1 MFPERNLIIRSR
13 TPDLAPLPDLSLTSR
28 RDRERQYGTMVPS
41 IPSFAIHDP
50 DTRVCES
57 TQTVSQRQS
66 HLRSARRR
74 AASAVAARAR
84 CGSRASVARAVRG
97 GVTVRSFHMWHSP
110 TRSAGSLKTT
120 AVAQ

>member
-1 MFPERNLIIRSR
+1 MFPERNLIIRSLG
-13 TPDLAPLPDLSLTSR
+13 PPPGPIAPLPDLSLTSR

-57 TQTVSQRQS
+57 TQTVSERQS

-74 AASAVAARAR
+74 AASRLARVAARAR
-84 CGSRASVARAVRG
+84 RSLARSGGALPLGVSTCGIHPLGPRD
-97 GVTVRSFHMWHSP
+97 RSK
-110 TRSAGSLKTT
+110 L
-120 AVAQ
+120 QL